1 MGDYVAQNSLNQT
14 LVMSVFSFLLF
25 LWNWLEYVAI
35 TRRTHTHTRRSSWE
49 RTKNG
54 RCSALHTHTRSRPC
68 SVREIVILVY
78 LAQVKVSSRLVEKT
92 KKTEL
97 RMVRVGEGFVFSL
110 SLSLSLSCLLCFLPY
125 SPGCVSDCWA
135 TELATSSHAWPSG
148 QQTAAVV
155 ECV

>member
-1 MGDYVAQNSLNQT
+1 
-14 LVMSVFSFLLF
+14 MSRKTHSTRPWWWAFFLFFLFSGTDLSMWRLREE
-25 LWNWLEYVAI
+25 L
-35 TRRTHTHTRRSSWE
+35 THTRRSSWE

>member
-1 MGDYVAQNSLNQT
+1 MGDA
-14 LVMSVFSFLLF
+14 LL
-25 LWNWLEYVAI
+25 Y
-35 TRRTHTHTRRSSWE
+35 
-49 RTKNG
+49 
-54 RCSALHTHTRSRPC
+54 THTRSRPC

-135 TELATSSHAWPSG
+135 TELATSSHA
-148 QQTAAVV
+148 
-155 ECV
+155 

>member
-1 MGDYVAQNSLNQT
+1 
-14 LVMSVFSFLLF
+14 MSRKTHSTRPWWWAFFLFFFFFGTDLSMWR
-25 LWNWLEYVAI
+25 LREEL
-35 TRRTHTHTRRSSWE
+35 THTHGE
-49 RTKNG
+49 AAENEPKMG
-54 RCSALHTHTRSRPC
+54 DALLYTHTRSRPC